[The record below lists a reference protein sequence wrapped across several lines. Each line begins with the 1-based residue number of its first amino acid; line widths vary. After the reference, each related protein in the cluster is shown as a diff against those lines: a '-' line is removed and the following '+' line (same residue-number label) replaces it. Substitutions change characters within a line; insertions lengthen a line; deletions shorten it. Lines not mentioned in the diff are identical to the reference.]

1 MNIGSVIK
9 SVVKERRCSVI
20 WLAEQM
26 GCSRTNIYKIFHRD
40 SINTD
45 DLMKISRILKFDF
58 FRLYSKELG
67 L

>member
-1 MNIGSVIK
+1 MNIGSAIK
-9 SVVKERRCSVI
+9 SVVKKKGLSVI
-20 WLAEQM
+20 WLAGQM
-26 GCSRTNIYKIFHRD
+26 ECSRTNIYKIFHRD